1 MAFELA
7 FNPPQFTEEY
17 DGRKM
22 RQLVEEI
29 ERLHSILTADTVDGI
44 RTGNFDILEA
54 TNLFMRESAAG
65 LASRAGW
72 GQFWVDEA
80 NPNLPRFTDG
90 AGNVFQ
96 LSRVAYAGI
105 SVIDNTNT
113 ITLNS
118 AAHTQIIDF
127 NTNDPSIGVTPEHAS
142 DHLVVLIGGD
152 YFVNCSV
159 AVKNSSGTPHI
170 IHVEVKKNN
179 GAVDVL
185 PAHAHRSLPT
195 ASDIGSISLSGIAT
209 LEANDTIELWAS
221 TDSGTDRNVTFE
233 DVVLTIV
240 RVN

>member
-29 ERLHSILTADTVDGI
+29 ERLHAMLTADTVAGI

-54 TNLFMRESAAG
+54 TNLFVRESAAG

-72 GQFWVDEA
+72 GQFWVDDA
-80 NPNLPRFTDG
+80 APNIPMFTDD

-105 SVIDNTNT
+105 SVVDNTNT
-113 ITLNS
+113 TTLNS
-118 AAHTQIIDF
+118 AAHVQIVDF
-127 NTNDPSIGVTPEHAS
+127 NTNDPSTGVTPDHAN
-142 DHLVVLIGGD
+142 DHLVVLIAGE

-159 AVKNSSGTPHI
+159 AVKNSAGTPHV

-179 GAVDVL
+179 GTVDVM
-185 PAHAHRSLPT
+185 PAHAHRSLPS

-209 LEANDTIELWAS
+209 LEANDTVELWAD
-221 TDSGTDRNVTFE
+221 TDSATNRNVTFE